1 MEHWP
6 WLRYLVVGVIA
17 LVLFILGKMWP
28 GWFDYPDAGGDHR
41 ARRPSREWLCVP
53 ASPGA
58 LQPSAT
64 TGGFGGFA
72 LQRCRAAAA
81 KHPAHTSDKHDKW
94 T

>member
-41 ARRPSREWLCVP
+41 ARRPSR
-53 ASPGA
+53 A
-58 LQPSAT
+58 
-64 TGGFGGFA
+64 
-72 LQRCRAAAA
+72 RCRRCGA
-81 KHPAHTSDKHDKW
+81 
-94 T
+94 